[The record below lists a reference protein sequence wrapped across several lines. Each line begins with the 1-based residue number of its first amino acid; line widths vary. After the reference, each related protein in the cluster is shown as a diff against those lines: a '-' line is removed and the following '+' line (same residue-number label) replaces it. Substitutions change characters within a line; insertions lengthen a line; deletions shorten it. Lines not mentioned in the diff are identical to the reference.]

1 MKTTLWR
8 MTSSVYDMKKSTL
21 ARSGAL
27 ILIAMLFGWI
37 GWIYRHHEQITI
49 RIPAE
54 DLQSWIDDMRDLPGV
69 RIIQEQRSENQ

>member
-1 MKTTLWR
+1 
-8 MTSSVYDMKKSTL
+8 MKKSTL
-21 ARSGAL
+21 ARGGAL

-37 GWIYRHHEQITI
+37 GWVHRHHEQMSI

-69 RIIQEQRSENQ
+69 QTTSEQRSENR